1 MAGIGFDEL
10 AFGEVGSF
18 GGILHQCVLVLEYL
32 GTWFLG
38 LSSLIVYVVYL
49 L

>member
-32 GTWFLG
+32 EIAVSPLRWFQ
-38 LSSLIVYVVYL
+38 S
-49 L
+49 